1 MKKNLFLIG
10 LAAIGMLFASCSNDE
25 TVEKAKNQNGIQFK
39 SFVNNSTRA
48 TDLTTANLTNFQVWG
63 IMKKD
68 NQIGKPFVG
77 TQVNK
82 AGGAWS
88 YGTPVYWEKD
98 YQYSFVAVAPA
109 DKFEMEV
116 APAAYQD
123 YGKVKFTNGT
133 GETDLLWAAK
143 DAGLVTWEGDACPAP
158 VDLTFNHMLSRV
170 RFNFVNAMDDGSL
183 LTVKDVQITNAC
195 TEGSVQL
202 IAANAGLA
210 WTASGDAALLFDNA
224 AETGFAQNAA
234 CTTGH
239 KYMIPANKAYNVTF
253 VVERAHNGVVDTYEH
268 SVNLT
273 EMQMESGKSYQFKA
287 VFTSQNVNP
296 DGALCPIVFEPTVN
310 DWDDTWKDEAID
322 MNQP

>member
-10 LAAIGMLFASCSNDE
+10 LAAIGILFASCSNDE
-25 TVEKAKNQNGIQFK
+25 TVEVAKNQNGIQFK

-48 TDLTTANLTNFQVWG
+48 TDLTTANLENFQVWG

-143 DAGLVTWEGDACPAP
+143 DAGLVTWEVDACPAP

-239 KYMIPANKAYNVTF
+239 KYMIPANKAYKVTF
-253 VVERAHNGVVDTYEH
+253 KVERAHNGVVDTYEH

-273 EMQMESGKSYQFKA
+273 AMQMESGKSYQFKA
-287 VFTSQNVNP
+287 EFTSQNVNP
-296 DGALCPIVFEPTVN
+296 EGALCPIVFKPTVN
-310 DWDDTWKDEAID
+310 DWDAWGDAID
-322 MNQP
+322 MNM

>member
-10 LAAIGMLFASCSNDE
+10 LAAIGMLFTSCSNDE
-25 TVEKAKNQNGIQFK
+25 TVEVAKNQNGIQFK

-48 TDLTTANLTNFQVWG
+48 TDLTTANLADFQVWG

-88 YGTPVYWEKD
+88 YGTPVYWEKG
-98 YQYSFVAVAPA
+98 YQYSFAAVAPA
-109 DKFEMEV
+109 GVFEMVE
-116 APAAYQD
+116 APADYRD
-123 YGKVKFTNGT
+123 YGKVKFNNGR
-133 GETDLLWAAK
+133 GDTDLLWAFNDK
-143 DAGLVTWEGDACPAP
+143 GLVTWDGDVCPAA

-183 LTVKDVQITNAC
+183 LTVKDVTITNAC
-195 TEGSVQL
+195 TEGTVQL
-202 IAANAGLA
+202 IADNAGLA
-210 WTASGDAALLFDNA
+210 WAAEGNAALLFEDA

-239 KYMIPANKAYNVTF
+239 KYMIPTTKAYNVTF
-253 VVERAHNGVVDTYEH
+253 TVERVHNGVVDTYEH

-273 EMQMESGKSYQFKA
+273 EMEMESGKSYQFKA
-287 VFTSQNVNP
+287 EFTAQNINP

-310 DWDDTWKDEAID
+310 EWDAWGDAID
-322 MNQP
+322 MNM

>member
-25 TVEKAKNQNGIQFK
+25 TVEVAKKQNGIQFK

-48 TDLTTANLTNFQVWG
+48 TDLTTNNLADFQVWG

-77 TQVNK
+77 TQVSK

-88 YGTPVYWEKD
+88 YGTPVYWEKG
-98 YQYSFVAVAPA
+98 YQYSFAAVAPA
-109 DKFEMEV
+109 GVFEMVE
-116 APAAYQD
+116 APADYQD
-123 YGKVKFTNGT
+123 YGKVKFNNGR
-133 GETDLLWAAK
+133 GDTDLLWAFNDK
-143 DAGLVTWEGDACPAP
+143 GLVTWEGNVCPAA

-183 LTVKDVQITNAC
+183 LTVKDVTITNAC
-195 TEGSVQL
+195 TDGTVQL
-202 IAANAGLA
+202 IADNAGLEWA
-210 WTASGDAALLFDNA
+210 AEGGAALLFDDA
-224 AETGFAQNAA
+224 AETGFAQNVA

-239 KYMIPANKAYNVTF
+239 KYMIPTTKAYNVTF
-253 VVERAHNGVVDTYEH
+253 KVERAHNGVVDTYEH

-273 EMQMESGKSYQFKA
+273 EMEMESGKSYQFKA
-287 VFTSQNVNP
+287 EFTSQNINP

-310 DWDDTWKDEAID
+310 EWDAWGDAID
-322 MNQP
+322 MNM

>member
-25 TVEKAKNQNGIQFK
+25 TVEVAKNQNGIQFK

-48 TDLTTANLTNFQVWG
+48 TDLTTANLTDFQVWG

-88 YGTPVYWEKD
+88 YGTPVYWEKG

-109 DKFEMEV
+109 GAFEMET
-116 APAAYQD
+116 APADYQD
-123 YGKVKFTNGT
+123 YGKVKFNNGR
-133 GETDLLWAAK
+133 GDTDLLWATNNK
-143 DAGLVTWEGDACPAP
+143 GLVTWDGDVCPAA

-195 TEGSVQL
+195 TEGTVQL
-202 IAANAGLA
+202 IADNAGLA
-210 WTASGDAALLFDNA
+210 WAASGNAALLFDNA

-239 KYMIPANKAYNVTF
+239 KYMIPTTKAYNVTF
-253 VVERAHNGVVDTYEH
+253 KVERAHNGVVDTY
-268 SVNLT
+268 
-273 EMQMESGKSYQFKA
+273 
-287 VFTSQNVNP
+287 
-296 DGALCPIVFEPTVN
+296 
-310 DWDDTWKDEAID
+310 
-322 MNQP
+322 

>member
-25 TVEKAKNQNGIQFK
+25 TVEVAKNQNGIQFK

-48 TDLTTANLTNFQVWG
+48 TDLTTANLENFQVWG

-82 AGGAWS
+82 DGGAWS
-88 YGTPVYWEKD
+88 YGTPVYWEKG

-109 DKFEMEV
+109 GAFEMEV
-116 APAAYQD
+116 APADYQD
-123 YGKVKFTNGT
+123 YGKVKFNNGT
-133 GETDLLWAAK
+133 GETDLLWATNDK
-143 DAGLVTWEGDACPAP
+143 GLVTWDGDKCPAA

-183 LTVKDVQITNAC
+183 LTVKDVKITNAC
-195 TEGSVQL
+195 TEGTVKL
-202 IAANAGLA
+202 IADNAGLA

-224 AETGFAQNAA
+224 AETGFAQNAS

-239 KYMIPANKAYNVTF
+239 KYMIPANKAYKVTF
-253 VVERAHNGVVDTYEH
+253 KVEREHNGVVDTYEH

-287 VFTSQNVNP
+287 EFTSQNVNP
-296 DGALCPIVFEPTVN
+296 DGALCPIVFKPTVN

>member
-1 MKKNLFLIG
+1 
-10 LAAIGMLFASCSNDE
+10 
-25 TVEKAKNQNGIQFK
+25 
-39 SFVNNSTRA
+39 
-48 TDLTTANLTNFQVWG
+48 
-63 IMKKD
+63 MKKD

-77 TQVNK
+77 TQVTK

-88 YGTPVYWEKD
+88 YGVPVYWEKG

-109 DKFEMEV
+109 GAFEMET
-116 APAAYQD
+116 APADYQD
-123 YGKVKFTNGT
+123 YGKVKFNNGR
-133 GETDLLWAAK
+133 GDTDLLWATNNK
-143 DAGLVTWEGDACPAP
+143 GLVTWDGDVCPAA

-195 TEGSVQL
+195 TEGTVQL
-202 IAANAGLA
+202 IADNAGLA
-210 WTASGDAALLFDNA
+210 WAASGNAALMFDNA

-239 KYMIPANKAYNVTF
+239 KYMIPTTKAYNVTF
-253 VVERAHNGVVDTYEH
+253 KVERAHNGVVDTYEH

-287 VFTSQNVNP
+287 EFTAQNINP
-296 DGALCPIVFEPTVN
+296 EGALCPIVFEPTVN
-310 DWDDTWKDEAID
+310 EWDAWGDAID
-322 MNQP
+322 MNM

>member
-25 TVEKAKNQNGIQFK
+25 TVEVAKNQNGIQFK

-48 TDLTTANLTNFQVWG
+48 TDLTTANLADFQVWG

-88 YGTPVYWEKD
+88 YGTPVYWEKG
-98 YQYSFVAVAPA
+98 YQYSFAAVAPA
-109 DKFEMEV
+109 GVFEMVE
-116 APAAYQD
+116 APADYQD
-123 YGKVKFTNGT
+123 YGRVRFDNGS
-133 GETDLLWAAK
+133 GDTDLLWATNDK
-143 DAGLVTWEGDACPAP
+143 GLVTWEGDVCPAA

-183 LTVKDVQITNAC
+183 LTVKDVTITNAC
-195 TEGSVQL
+195 TVGTVAL
-202 IAANAGLA
+202 IDDNAGLA
-210 WTASGDAALLFDNA
+210 WAAIGNAALLFDDA

-239 KYMIPANKAYNVTF
+239 KYMIPTTKAYNVTF
-253 VVERAHNGVVDTYEH
+253 KVERVHNGVVDTYEH

-273 EMQMESGKSYQFKA
+273 EMEMESGKSYQFKA
-287 VFTSQNVNP
+287 EFTAQNINP

-310 DWDDTWKDEAID
+310 EWDAWGDAID
-322 MNQP
+322 MNM

>member
-25 TVEKAKNQNGIQFK
+25 TVEVAKNQNGIQFK

-48 TDLTTANLTNFQVWG
+48 TDLTTNNLADFQVWG

-77 TQVNK
+77 TQVSK

-88 YGTPVYWEKD
+88 YGTPVYWEKG
-98 YQYSFVAVAPA
+98 YQYSFAAVAPA
-109 DKFEMEV
+109 GVFEMVE
-116 APAAYQD
+116 APADYQD
-123 YGKVKFTNGT
+123 YGKVKFNNGR
-133 GETDLLWAAK
+133 GDTDLLWATNDK
-143 DAGLVTWEGDACPAP
+143 GLVTWEGDACPAA

-195 TEGSVQL
+195 TEGTVQL
-202 IAANAGLA
+202 IADNAGLEWA
-210 WTASGDAALLFDNA
+210 AEGGAALLFDDA
-224 AETGFAQNAA
+224 AETGFAQDAS

-239 KYMIPANKAYNVTF
+239 KYMIPTTKAYNVTF
-253 VVERAHNGVVDTYEH
+253 TVERAHNGVVDTYNH
-268 SVNLT
+268 TVALT
-273 EMQMESGKSYQFKA
+273 EMEMESGKSYQFKA
-287 VFTSQNVNP
+287 EFTAQNINP
-296 DGALCPIVFEPTVN
+296 DGALCPIVFTADVN
-310 DWDDTWKDEAID
+310 EWGAWGDAID
-322 MNQP
+322 MNMQ

>member
-1 MKKNLFLIG
+1 
-10 LAAIGMLFASCSNDE
+10 MLLASCSNDE
-25 TVEKAKNQNGIQFK
+25 TVEVKKNTNAIQFK

-48 TDLTTANLTNFQVWG
+48 TDLTTTNLVDFQVWG

-77 TQVNK
+77 TQVTK

-88 YGTPVYWEKD
+88 YGVPVYWEKG

-109 DKFEMEV
+109 DAFDMVE
-116 APAAYQD
+116 APANYQD
-123 YGKVKFTNGT
+123 YGKVKFNNGR
-133 GETDLLWAAK
+133 GDTDLLWAAK
-143 DAGLVTWEGDACPAP
+143 DKGLVTWEGDVCPAA

-195 TEGSVQL
+195 TEGTVQL
-202 IAANAGLA
+202 IADNAGLA
-210 WTASGDAALLFDNA
+210 WAASGNAALLFDNA

-239 KYMIPANKAYNVTF
+239 KYMIPTTKAYNVTF
-253 VVERAHNGVVDTYEH
+253 KVERAHNGVVDTYEH

-287 VFTSQNVNP
+287 EFTAQNINP
-296 DGALCPIVFEPTVN
+296 EGALCPIVFEPTVN
-310 DWDDTWKDEAID
+310 EWDAWGDAID
-322 MNQP
+322 MNM

>member
-10 LAAIGMLFASCSNDE
+10 LAAIGMLFTSCSNDE
-25 TVEKAKNQNGIQFK
+25 TVEVAKNQNGIQFK

-48 TDLTTANLTNFQVWG
+48 TDLTTDKLADFQVWG

-68 NQIGKPFVG
+68 NQIGKPFVS
-77 TQVNK
+77 TKVSK

-88 YGTPVYWEKD
+88 YGTPVYWEKG

-109 DKFEMEV
+109 GVFEMVE
-116 APAAYQD
+116 APADYQD
-123 YGKVKFTNGT
+123 YGKVKFNNGR
-133 GETDLLWAAK
+133 GDTDLLWAFNDK
-143 DAGLVTWEGDACPAP
+143 GLVTWEGDVCPAA

-195 TEGSVQL
+195 TEGTVQL
-202 IAANAGLA
+202 IADNAGLA
-210 WTASGDAALLFDNA
+210 WAASGNAALLFDDA

-239 KYMIPANKAYNVTF
+239 KYMIPTTKAYNVTF
-253 VVERAHNGVVDTYEH
+253 TVERAHNGVVDTYNH
-268 SVNLT
+268 TVALT
-273 EMQMESGKSYQFKA
+273 EMEMESGKSYQFKA
-287 VFTSQNVNP
+287 EFTAQNINP

-310 DWDDTWKDEAID
+310 EWGAWGDAID
-322 MNQP
+322 MNRQ

>member
-10 LAAIGMLFASCSNDE
+10 LAAIGMLFTSCSNDE
-25 TVEKAKNQNGIQFK
+25 TVEVAKNQNGIQFK

-48 TDLTTANLTNFQVWG
+48 TDLTTANLTDFQVWG
-63 IMKKD
+63 IMKKGD
-68 NQIGKPFVG
+68 QTGKPFVG

-109 DKFEMEV
+109 DAFTMEV
-116 APAAYQD
+116 APADYQD
-123 YGKVKFTNGT
+123 YGKVKFNNSRGD
-133 GETDLLWAAK
+133 TDLLWATNDK
-143 DAGLVTWEGDACPAP
+143 GLVTWEGNVCPAA

-195 TEGSVQL
+195 TEGTVQL

-210 WTASGDAALLFDNA
+210 WTASGDAALLFDDA
-224 AETGFAQNAA
+224 AQTGFAQNAA

-239 KYMIPANKAYNVTF
+239 KYMIPANKVYNVTF
-253 VVERAHNGVVDTYEH
+253 KVERAHNGVVDTYEH

-273 EMQMESGKSYQFKA
+273 AMQMESGKSYQFKA
-287 VFTSQNVNP
+287 EFTAQNINP
-296 DGALCPIVFEPTVN
+296 EGALCPIVFEPTVN

>member
-25 TVEKAKNQNGIQFK
+25 TVEVAKNQNGIQFK

-48 TDLTTANLTNFQVWG
+48 TDLTTANLADFQVWG

-77 TQVNK
+77 TQVTK

-88 YGTPVYWEKD
+88 YGVPVYWEKG

-109 DKFEMEV
+109 DAFDMVE
-116 APAAYQD
+116 APADYQD
-123 YGKVKFTNGT
+123 YGKVKFNNGR
-133 GETDLLWAAK
+133 GDTDLLWAFNDK
-143 DAGLVTWEGDACPAP
+143 GLVTWDGDVCPAA

-183 LTVKDVQITNAC
+183 LTVKDVTITNAC
-195 TEGSVQL
+195 TEGTVQL
-202 IAANAGLA
+202 IADNAGLA
-210 WTASGDAALLFDNA
+210 WAAEGNAALLFEDA

-239 KYMIPANKAYNVTF
+239 KYMIPTTKAYNVTF
-253 VVERAHNGVVDTYEH
+253 TVERVHNGVVDTYEH

-273 EMQMESGKSYQFKA
+273 EMEMESGKSYQFKA
-287 VFTSQNVNP
+287 EFTSQNINP
-296 DGALCPIVFEPTVN
+296 DGALCPIVFTADVN
-310 DWDDTWKDEAID
+310 GWDAWGDAID
-322 MNQP
+322 MNM

>member
-25 TVEKAKNQNGIQFK
+25 TVEVAKNQNGIQFK

-48 TDLTTANLTNFQVWG
+48 TDLTTANLTDFQVWG

-77 TQVNK
+77 TQVTK

-88 YGTPVYWEKD
+88 YGVPVYWEKG

-109 DKFEMEV
+109 GVFEMVE
-116 APAAYQD
+116 APADYLD
-123 YGKVKFTNGT
+123 YGRVKFDNGS
-133 GETDLLWAAK
+133 GDTDLLWATNDK
-143 DAGLVTWEGDACPAP
+143 GLVTWEGDVCPAA

-183 LTVKDVQITNAC
+183 LTVKDVKITNAC
-195 TEGSVQL
+195 TVGTVAL
-202 IAANAGLA
+202 IDDNAGLA
-210 WTASGDAALLFDNA
+210 WAAIGNAALLFDDA

-239 KYMIPANKAYNVTF
+239 KYMIPTTKAYNVTF
-253 VVERAHNGVVDTYEH
+253 KVERAHNGVVDTYEH

-273 EMQMESGKSYQFKA
+273 EMEMESGKSYQFKA
-287 VFTSQNVNP
+287 EFTAQNINP

-310 DWDDTWKDEAID
+310 EWDAWGDAID
-322 MNQP
+322 MNM

>member
-10 LAAIGMLFASCSNDE
+10 LAAIGMLFTSCSNDE
-25 TVEKAKNQNGIQFK
+25 TVEVAKNQNGIQFK

-48 TDLTTANLTNFQVWG
+48 TDLTTANLTDFQVWG

-77 TQVNK
+77 TQVTK

-88 YGTPVYWEKD
+88 YGVPVYWEKG
-98 YQYSFVAVAPA
+98 YQYSFAAVAPA
-109 DKFEMEV
+109 GVFEMVE
-116 APAAYQD
+116 APADYQD
-123 YGKVKFTNGT
+123 YGKVKFNNGR
-133 GETDLLWAAK
+133 GDTDLLWAFNDK
-143 DAGLVTWEGDACPAP
+143 GLVTWEGNVCPAA

-183 LTVKDVQITNAC
+183 LTVKDVTITNAC
-195 TEGSVQL
+195 TDGTVQL
-202 IAANAGLA
+202 IADNAGLEWA
-210 WTASGDAALLFDNA
+210 AEGGAALLFDDA
-224 AETGFAQNAA
+224 AETGFAQNVA

-239 KYMIPANKAYNVTF
+239 KYMIPTTKAYNVTF
-253 VVERAHNGVVDTYEH
+253 KVERAHNGVVDTYEH

-273 EMQMESGKSYQFKA
+273 EMEMESGKSYQFKA
-287 VFTSQNVNP
+287 EFTSQNINP

-310 DWDDTWKDEAID
+310 EWDAWGDAID
-322 MNQP
+322 MNM

>member
-10 LAAIGMLFASCSNDE
+10 LAAIGMLFASCSNDD
-25 TVEKAKNQNGIQFK
+25 TVEVKKNTNAIQFK

-48 TDLTTANLTNFQVWG
+48 TDLTTTNLVDFQVWG

-77 TQVNK
+77 TQVTK

-88 YGTPVYWEKD
+88 YGVPVYWEKG

-109 DKFEMEV
+109 DAFDMVE
-116 APAAYQD
+116 APANYQD
-123 YGKVKFTNGT
+123 YGKVKFNNDRGD
-133 GETDLLWAAK
+133 TDLLWAAK
-143 DAGLVTWEGDACPAP
+143 DKGIVTWEGNECPAA

-195 TEGSVQL
+195 TEGTVQL
-202 IAANAGLA
+202 IAGNAGLEWA
-210 WTASGDAALLFDNA
+210 ASGNAALMFDNA

-239 KYMIPANKAYNVTF
+239 KYMIPTTKAYNVTF
-253 VVERAHNGVVDTYEH
+253 KVERAHNGVVDTYNH
-268 SVNLT
+268 TVPLT

-287 VFTSQNVNP
+287 EFTSQNVNP
-296 DGALCPIVFEPTVN
+296 DGALCKIVFEPTVN
-310 DWDDTWKDEAID
+310 EWDAWGDVN
-322 MNQP
+322 MQ

>member
-25 TVEKAKNQNGIQFK
+25 TVEVAKNQNGIQFK

-48 TDLTTANLTNFQVWG
+48 TDLTTANLTDFQVWG

-77 TQVNK
+77 TQVTK

-88 YGTPVYWEKD
+88 YGVPVYWEKG

-109 DKFEMEV
+109 DAFDMVE
-116 APAAYQD
+116 APADYLD
-123 YGKVKFTNGT
+123 YGRVKFDNGS
-133 GETDLLWAAK
+133 GDTDLLWATNDK
-143 DAGLVTWEGDACPAP
+143 GLVTWEGDVCPAA

-195 TEGSVQL
+195 TVGTVAL
-202 IAANAGLA
+202 IDDNAGLA
-210 WTASGDAALLFDNA
+210 WAAIGNATLLFGDA

-239 KYMIPANKAYNVTF
+239 KYMIPTTKAYNVTF
-253 VVERAHNGVVDTYEH
+253 KVERAHNGVVDTYEH

-287 VFTSQNVNP
+287 EFTAQNINP

-310 DWDDTWKDEAID
+310 EWDAWGDAID
-322 MNQP
+322 MNM

>member
-25 TVEKAKNQNGIQFK
+25 TVEVAKNQNGIQFK

-48 TDLTTANLTNFQVWG
+48 TDLTTANLTDFQVWG

-77 TQVNK
+77 TQVTK

-88 YGTPVYWEKD
+88 YGTPVYWEKG
-98 YQYSFVAVAPA
+98 YQYSFAAVAPA
-109 DKFEMEV
+109 GVFEMVE
-116 APAAYQD
+116 APADYQD
-123 YGKVKFTNGT
+123 YGKVKFNNGR
-133 GETDLLWAAK
+133 GDTDLLWAFNDK
-143 DAGLVTWEGDACPAP
+143 GLVTWEGNVCPAA

-183 LTVKDVQITNAC
+183 LTVKDVTITNAC
-195 TEGSVQL
+195 TDGTVQL
-202 IAANAGLA
+202 IADNVGLEWA
-210 WTASGDAALLFDNA
+210 AEGGAALLFEDA
-224 AETGFAQNAA
+224 AETGFAQDAA

-239 KYMIPANKAYNVTF
+239 KYMIPTTKAYNVTF
-253 VVERAHNGVVDTYEH
+253 KVERAHNGVVDTYEH

-273 EMQMESGKSYQFKA
+273 EMEMESGKSYQFKA
-287 VFTSQNVNP
+287 EFTSQNINP

-310 DWDDTWKDEAID
+310 EWDAWGDAID
-322 MNQP
+322 MNM

>member
-183 LTVKDVQITNAC
+183 LTVKDVKITNAC

>member
-25 TVEKAKNQNGIQFK
+25 TVEVAKNQNGIQFK

-48 TDLTTANLTNFQVWG
+48 TDLTTANLTDFQVWG

-77 TQVNK
+77 TQVSK

-88 YGTPVYWEKD
+88 YGTPVYWEKG

-109 DKFEMEV
+109 DVFEMVE
-116 APAAYQD
+116 APADYLD
-123 YGKVKFTNGT
+123 YGRVKFDNGS
-133 GETDLLWAAK
+133 GDTDLLWATNDK
-143 DAGLVTWEGDACPAP
+143 GLVTWEGDVCPAA

-195 TEGSVQL
+195 TVGTVAL
-202 IAANAGLA
+202 IDDNAGLA
-210 WTASGDAALLFDNA
+210 WAAIGNAALLFGDA

-239 KYMIPANKAYNVTF
+239 KYMIPTTKAYNVTF
-253 VVERAHNGVVDTYEH
+253 KVERAHNGVVDTYEH

-287 VFTSQNVNP
+287 EFTAQNINP
-296 DGALCPIVFEPTVN
+296 EGALCPIVFEPTVN
-310 DWDDTWKDEAID
+310 EWDAWGDAID
-322 MNQP
+322 MNM

>member
-25 TVEKAKNQNGIQFK
+25 TVEVAKNQNGIQFK

-48 TDLTTANLTNFQVWG
+48 TDLTTANLTDFQVWG

-77 TQVNK
+77 TQVSK
-82 AGGAWS
+82 PGGAWS
-88 YGTPVYWEKD
+88 YGTPVYWEKG

-109 DKFEMEV
+109 GVFEMVE
-116 APAAYQD
+116 APADYLD
-123 YGKVKFTNGT
+123 YGRVKFDNGS
-133 GETDLLWAAK
+133 GDTDLLWATNDK
-143 DAGLVTWEGDACPAP
+143 GLVTWEGDVCPAA

-183 LTVKDVQITNAC
+183 LTVKDVTITNAC
-195 TEGSVQL
+195 TVGTVAL
-202 IAANAGLA
+202 IDDNAGLA
-210 WTASGDAALLFDNA
+210 WAAIGNAALLFDDA

-239 KYMIPANKAYNVTF
+239 KYMIPTTKAYNVTF
-253 VVERAHNGVVDTYEH
+253 KVERAHNGVVDTYEH

-273 EMQMESGKSYQFKA
+273 EMEMESGKSYQFKA
-287 VFTSQNVNP
+287 EFTAQNINP

-310 DWDDTWKDEAID
+310 EWDAWGDAID
-322 MNQP
+322 MNM

>member
-25 TVEKAKNQNGIQFK
+25 TVEVAKNQNGIQFK

-48 TDLTTANLTNFQVWG
+48 TDLTTANLTDFQVWG

-77 TQVNK
+77 TQVTK

-88 YGTPVYWEKD
+88 YGVPVYWEKG

-109 DKFEMEV
+109 GVFEMVE
-116 APAAYQD
+116 APADYLD
-123 YGKVKFTNGT
+123 YGRVKFDNGS
-133 GETDLLWAAK
+133 GDTDLLWATNDK
-143 DAGLVTWEGDACPAP
+143 GLVTWEGDVCPAA

-183 LTVKDVQITNAC
+183 LTVKDVTITNAC
-195 TEGSVQL
+195 TVGTVAL
-202 IAANAGLA
+202 IDDNAGLA
-210 WTASGDAALLFDNA
+210 WAAIGNAALLFDDA

-239 KYMIPANKAYNVTF
+239 KYMIPTTKAYNVTF
-253 VVERAHNGVVDTYEH
+253 KVERAHNGVVDTYEH

-273 EMQMESGKSYQFKA
+273 EMEMESGKSYQFKA
-287 VFTSQNVNP
+287 EFTAQNINP

-310 DWDDTWKDEAID
+310 EWDAWGDAID
-322 MNQP
+322 MNM

>member
-1 MKKNLFLIG
+1 
-10 LAAIGMLFASCSNDE
+10 
-25 TVEKAKNQNGIQFK
+25 
-39 SFVNNSTRA
+39 
-48 TDLTTANLTNFQVWG
+48 
-63 IMKKD
+63 
-68 NQIGKPFVG
+68 
-77 TQVNK
+77 
-82 AGGAWS
+82 
-88 YGTPVYWEKD
+88 
-98 YQYSFVAVAPA
+98 
-109 DKFEMEV
+109 
-116 APAAYQD
+116 
-123 YGKVKFTNGT
+123 
-133 GETDLLWAAK
+133 
-143 DAGLVTWEGDACPAP
+143 
-158 VDLTFNHMLSRV
+158 
-170 RFNFVNAMDDGSL
+170 MDDGSL
-183 LTVKDVQITNAC
+183 LTVKDVKITNAC

>member
-25 TVEKAKNQNGIQFK
+25 TVEVAKNQNGIQFK

-48 TDLTTANLTNFQVWG
+48 TDLTTANLTDFQVWG

-77 TQVNK
+77 TQVSK
-82 AGGAWS
+82 PGGAWS
-88 YGTPVYWEKD
+88 YGTPVYWEKG

-109 DKFEMEV
+109 GVFEMVE
-116 APAAYQD
+116 APADYQD
-123 YGKVKFTNGT
+123 YGRVKFDNGS
-133 GETDLLWAAK
+133 GDTDLLWATNDK
-143 DAGLVTWEGDACPAP
+143 GLVTWEGDVCPAA

-183 LTVKDVQITNAC
+183 LTVKDVTITNAC
-195 TEGSVQL
+195 TVGTVAL
-202 IAANAGLA
+202 IDDNAGLA
-210 WTASGDAALLFDNA
+210 WAAIGNAALLFDDA

-239 KYMIPANKAYNVTF
+239 KYMIPTTKAYNVTF
-253 VVERAHNGVVDTYEH
+253 KVERAHNGVVDTYEH

-273 EMQMESGKSYQFKA
+273 EMEMESGKSYQFKA
-287 VFTSQNVNP
+287 EFTAQNINP

-310 DWDDTWKDEAID
+310 EWDAWGDAID
-322 MNQP
+322 MNM

>member
-10 LAAIGMLFASCSNDE
+10 LAAIGMLFTSCSNDE
-25 TVEKAKNQNGIQFK
+25 TVEVAKNQNGIQFK

-48 TDLTTANLTNFQVWG
+48 TDLTTANLTDFQVWG

-77 TQVNK
+77 TQVTK

-88 YGTPVYWEKD
+88 YGTPVYWEKG
-98 YQYSFVAVAPA
+98 YQYSFAAVAPA
-109 DKFEMEV
+109 GVFEMVE
-116 APAAYQD
+116 APADYQD
-123 YGKVKFTNGT
+123 YGKVKFNNGR
-133 GETDLLWAAK
+133 GDTDLLWAFNDK
-143 DAGLVTWEGDACPAP
+143 GLVTWEGNVCPAA

-183 LTVKDVQITNAC
+183 LTVKDVTITNAC
-195 TEGSVQL
+195 TDGTVQL
-202 IAANAGLA
+202 IADNAGLEWA
-210 WTASGDAALLFDNA
+210 AEGGAALLFEDA

-239 KYMIPANKAYNVTF
+239 KYMIPTTKAYNVTF
-253 VVERAHNGVVDTYEH
+253 TVERVHNGVVDTYEH

-273 EMQMESGKSYQFKA
+273 EMEMESGKSYQFKA
-287 VFTSQNVNP
+287 EFTSQNINP

-310 DWDDTWKDEAID
+310 EWDAWGDAID
-322 MNQP
+322 MNM

>member
-25 TVEKAKNQNGIQFK
+25 TVEVAKNQNGIQFK

-48 TDLTTANLTNFQVWG
+48 TDLTTANLTDFQVWG

-77 TQVNK
+77 TQVTK

-88 YGTPVYWEKD
+88 YGVPVYWEKG

-109 DKFEMEV
+109 DAFDMVE
-116 APAAYQD
+116 APANYQD
-123 YGKVKFTNGT
+123 YGKVQFNNGR
-133 GETDLLWAAK
+133 GDTDLLWAFNDK
-143 DAGLVTWEGDACPAP
+143 GLVTWDGDVCPAA

-183 LTVKDVQITNAC
+183 LTVKDVTITNAC
-195 TEGSVQL
+195 TDGTVQL
-202 IAANAGLA
+202 IADNAGLEWA
-210 WTASGDAALLFDNA
+210 AEGGAALLFEDA
-224 AETGFAQNAA
+224 AETGFAQDAA

-239 KYMIPANKAYNVTF
+239 KYMIPTTKAYNVTF
-253 VVERAHNGVVDTYEH
+253 KVERAHNGVVDTYEH

-273 EMQMESGKSYQFKA
+273 EMEMESGKSYQFKA
-287 VFTSQNVNP
+287 EFTSQNINP

-310 DWDDTWKDEAID
+310 EWDAWGDAID
-322 MNQP
+322 MNM

>member
-1 MKKNLFLIG
+1 MKKNLFLFG

-25 TVEKAKNQNGIQFK
+25 TVEVAKNQNGIQFK

-48 TDLTTANLTNFQVWG
+48 TDLTTANLTDFQVWG

-183 LTVKDVQITNAC
+183 LTVKDVKITNAC

>member
-10 LAAIGMLFASCSNDE
+10 LAAIGMLFTSCSNDE
-25 TVEKAKNQNGIQFK
+25 TVEVAKNQNGIQFK

-48 TDLTTANLTNFQVWG
+48 TDLTTANLTDFQVWG

-77 TQVNK
+77 TQVTK

-88 YGTPVYWEKD
+88 YGVPVYWEKG

-109 DKFEMEV
+109 DAFDMVE
-116 APAAYQD
+116 APADYQD
-123 YGKVKFTNGT
+123 YGKVQFNNGR
-133 GETDLLWAAK
+133 GDTDLLWAFNDK
-143 DAGLVTWEGDACPAP
+143 GLVTWDGDVCPAA

-183 LTVKDVQITNAC
+183 LTVKDVTITNAC
-195 TEGSVQL
+195 TDGTVQL
-202 IAANAGLA
+202 IADNAGLEWA
-210 WTASGDAALLFDNA
+210 AEGGAALLFDDA
-224 AETGFAQNAA
+224 AETGFAQNVA

-239 KYMIPANKAYNVTF
+239 KYMIPTTKAYNVTF
-253 VVERAHNGVVDTYEH
+253 KVERAHNGVVDTYEH

-273 EMQMESGKSYQFKA
+273 EMEMESGKSYQFKA
-287 VFTSQNVNP
+287 EFTSQNINP

-310 DWDDTWKDEAID
+310 EWDAWGDAID
-322 MNQP
+322 MNM

>member
-25 TVEKAKNQNGIQFK
+25 TVEVAKNQNGIQFK

-48 TDLTTANLTNFQVWG
+48 TDLTTNNLADFQVWG

-77 TQVNK
+77 TQVSK

-88 YGTPVYWEKD
+88 YGTPVYWEKG
-98 YQYSFVAVAPA
+98 YQYSFAAVAPA
-109 DKFEMEV
+109 GVFEMVE
-116 APAAYQD
+116 APADYQD
-123 YGKVKFTNGT
+123 YGKVKFNNGR
-133 GETDLLWAAK
+133 GDTDLLWAFNDK
-143 DAGLVTWEGDACPAP
+143 GLVTWEGDACPAA

-195 TEGSVQL
+195 TEGTVQL
-202 IAANAGLA
+202 IADNAGLEWA
-210 WTASGDAALLFDNA
+210 AEGGAALLFDDA
-224 AETGFAQNAA
+224 AETGFAQDAS

-239 KYMIPANKAYNVTF
+239 KYMIPTTKAYNVTF
-253 VVERAHNGVVDTYEH
+253 TVERAHNGVVDTYNH
-268 SVNLT
+268 TVALT
-273 EMQMESGKSYQFKA
+273 EMEMESGKSYQFKA
-287 VFTSQNVNP
+287 EFTAQNINP
-296 DGALCPIVFEPTVN
+296 DGALCPIVFTADVN
-310 DWDDTWKDEAID
+310 EWGAWGDAID
-322 MNQP
+322 MNMQ